1 MANPRNND
9 MPVTLSVLDRL
20 LSGSWTNRALAGTV
34 GYLIDRHLPAKSP
47 VGTWNWTALQSG
59 IAKETGIKIDLEPL
73 MAHSM
78 NRSELEDAILDQL
91 RRRYLPTR
99 TESVRQ
105 LRAAV
110 RRDLEWLFNT
120 RQAVQEAPPGATD
133 LENSVYSF
141 GLPDLCSLNLTSA
154 QNRAALAR
162 MMETAIAKYDRRLL
176 DVKVTAL
183 PAAERGLPQLRFL
196 IEGTLAMEPMPEHV
210 RFDTVLKTSDGS
222 YQVSGESNEG

>member
-1 MANPRNND
+1 MVTARNND

-20 LSGSWTNRALAGTV
+20 LSGSWTNRALTGTV

-47 VGTWNWTALQSG
+47 PAAWNWTALQAG
-59 IAKETGIKIDLEPL
+59 IAKETGIRIDLEPL
-73 MAHSM
+73 FAL
-78 NRSELEDAILDQL
+78 NRTELEDAVLDQL

-99 TESVRQ
+99 AESVRL
-105 LRAAV
+105 LRASV

-141 GLPDLCSLNLTSA
+141 GLPDLCSLNLTSP

-162 MMETAIAKYDRRLL
+162 MMEAAIAKYDRRLQ

-183 PAAERGLPQLRFL
+183 PAAEKGLPQLRFL

-222 YQVSGESNEG
+222 YQVTGESNEG